1 MAPQELTIHDLLNS
15 GKYVIPL
22 YQRNYAWGEVEITQL
37 LQDVWDKYKT
47 SNESNYYIGTLVID
61 KRKADVYEIIDGQQR
76 HTTVTLINAV
86 IHGNKEY
93 YNSAIPISNLTFDAR
108 DDIKQFI
115 DMLLSNYKYAKEFS
129 TESIGLSN
137 IKRAIRYIEGFFEK
151 DEVKKEI
158 PQYLKYFYHNIK
170 IVRIDVPEDTD
181 INHYF
186 EIMNNRGEQLEQHEI
201 LKAKFIDNFE
211 KDKEELH
218 DKFAI
223 IWDACSQMDRPI
235 QSCFNTSERE
245 ILFGKDFTDIPSDG
259 ISKNFRISDGQINA
273 KNESVL
279 VDILNSELNH
289 NFQQIE
295 QESRE
300 SRYKS
305 IIDFPNFLLQVLK
318 ITATDNNVSLDDKN
332 LLKAFNYPNKAD
344 MPSPE
349 SFINSLLY
357 YRTLFDRYII
367 KREEA
372 NDDWNWKLISPVR
385 YQADVSYKN
394 TFGIDDD
401 EGVESKDFVMLQSM
415 LHVSFPGNSYKY
427 WLQEVLNFLGKE
439 LEINKH
445 TFFAMLSAIA
455 STEFSNIKASQ
466 YNLGT
471 HTPRYLFNY
480 LDYILWNE
488 YDKNVRGKDKG
499 NLSEIQRKMLKVK
512 DKFNSFRFTQNNSV
526 EHVAPQN
533 PIDGSPAVR
542 QLNSFGNLCLIS
554 SSTNSRL
561 INLGFD
567 GKKEYFKSTKSVE
580 SLKQTLIFSHA
591 KWDDSEI
598 DEHHKEVLSLLESYN
613 YETVNLTTNISVS
626 NETEVN
632 QFFVESKIDSKELTN
647 DEILV
652 NLKNK
657 LIDISAELEVNIDF
671 DEPDSLLGKKDTGFW
686 LYKDEWKYCIY
697 FYFRGNNKDMY
708 VSVDDRSY
716 ANRCDKELAL
726 KIRLGFEGFFV
737 EQNDIQDVSKM
748 WSERFPIWDNTSWS
762 EVLSVIPFQV
772 AEWGKKILGKISELK
787 LENV

>member
-1 MAPQELTIHDLLNS
+1 MPPQELTIHELLNS

-37 LQDVWDKYKT
+37 LQDVWDKYK
-47 SNESNYYIGTLVID
+47 NDKESNYYIGTLVID
-61 KRKADVYEIIDGQQR
+61 RREADVYEIIDGQQR

-86 IHGNKEY
+86 IYSNNEY
-93 YNSAIPISNLTFDAR
+93 YNYAIPISNLTFDAR
-108 DDIKQFI
+108 EDIKQFI
-115 DMLLSNYKYAKEFS
+115 DMLLTNYKYAKGFS
-129 TESIGLSN
+129 TNSIGLSN
-137 IKRAIRYIEGFFEK
+137 IKRAVRYIEGFFEK

-158 PQYLKYFYHNIK
+158 LQYLKYFYHNIK

-218 DKFAI
+218 ENFAL

-235 QSCFNTSERE
+235 QSCFNTSERV
-245 ILFGKDFTDIPSDG
+245 ILFGTEFTDIPSDG
-259 ISKNFRISDGQINA
+259 ISKTFRIPGNQTNA
-273 KNESVL
+273 ENEGVL
-279 VDILNSELNH
+279 LDILNSFELSNS
-289 NFQQIE
+289 FQQIE
-295 QESRE
+295 PESRS

-318 ITATDNNVSLDDKN
+318 ITSPNNNVSLDDKN
-332 LLKAFNYPNKAD
+332 LLRAFNYPNKID
-344 MPSPE
+344 MPCPE
-349 SFINSLLY
+349 NFVNSLLY

-372 NDDWNWKLISPVR
+372 NDDWSWKLISPVR
-385 YQADVSYKN
+385 YETEVSYKN
-394 TFGIDDD
+394 TFGGINDD

-415 LHVSFPGNSYKY
+415 LHVSFPGNNYKN
-427 WLQEVLNFLGKE
+427 WLQDVLKFFETKSEIDKHAFLD
-439 LEINKH
+439 
-445 TFFAMLSAIA
+445 MLSAIA
-455 STEFSNIKASQ
+455 NTEFSYIKTSQ

-488 YDKNVRGKDKG
+488 YDKNVKGKYIKS
-499 NLSEIQRKMLKVK
+499 NLSEVQRKMLLCK

-533 PIDGSPAVR
+533 PIDGSPAVK

-598 DEHHKEVLSLLESYN
+598 DEHQKEVLSLLESYN
-613 YETVNLTTNISVS
+613 YKTVNLSTNISVS
-626 NETEVN
+626 NESEVN
-632 QFFVESKIDSKELTN
+632 QFSEEAIIDSKELTN

-652 NLKNK
+652 DLKNR
-657 LIDISAELEVNIDF
+657 LMDLSADLRVNIDF
-671 DEPDSLLGKKDTGFW
+671 DEPDNLLGKKNTGFW
-686 LYKDEWKYCIY
+686 FYKDEWKYCIY
-697 FYFRGNNKDMY
+697 FYFGGSRKDMY
-708 VSVDDRSY
+708 VSIDDRNY
-716 ANRCDKELAL
+716 ENRCEEELKE
-726 KIRLGFEGFFV
+726 KIRNGFTDFAV
-737 EQNDIQDVSKM
+737 QQKDIPDDSKM
-748 WSERFPIWDNTSWS
+748 WKEKFPIWDDTSWN
-762 EVLSVIPFQV
+762 EILSTIPVHV
-772 AEWGKKILGKISELK
+772 AEWSEKILIKISELN
-787 LENV
+787 L